1 MILLMLEISII
12 ISTGVENEYTVSF
25 WFNLKSMEMYHQQYV
40 LFGDEYSQNNGI
52 IFQMHQEWGFG
63 AYTAG
68 DLFNDTHYSGFIPSL
83 DVWNFYT
90 VVQDTSGIHFYL
102 NGNYHYYLGED
113 LNSET
118 SQSTL
123 IGKHTVDTRFLNGEM
138 NNISTF
144 NRALSQEEIQSYMT
158 CPLNGSEEGLVGYW
172 DFNQIS
178 GDTVYDMSGNGNHG
192 IINGALLIE
201 DVPES
206 YNGCTDANALNYDET
221 ALCDNGS
228 CVYGDELVT
237 SLEES
242 FNQTISDLNNELS
255 NSNNTLNN
263 I

>member
-1 MILLMLEISII
+1 
-12 ISTGVENEYTVSF
+12 
-25 WFNLKSMEMYHQQYV
+25 
-40 LFGDEYSQNNGI
+40 
-52 IFQMHQEWGFG
+52 
-63 AYTAG
+63 G
-68 DLFNDTHYSGFIPSL
+68 DLFNETHYSGFIPSL

-144 NRALSQEEIQSYMT
+144 NRALSEEEIQSYMT

-172 DFNQIS
+172 DFNEIS
-178 GDTVYDMSGNGNHG
+178 GDTVYDLSGNGNHG
-192 IINGALLIE
+192 IINGALLSE

-206 YNGCTDANALNYDET
+206 YNGCTDANALNYDSS
-221 ALCDNGS
+221 AICDNGS
-228 CVYGDELVT
+228 CVYGDDEYSALG
-237 SLEES
+237 
-242 FNQTISDLNNELS
+242 SDLDNT
-255 NSNNTLNN
+255 NSTLNN
-263 I
+263 VLDTWQSSVDLTNSTLGEISLINQTLSSFNTVIELSEGWNMFGYGCPQPM